1 MVNELFGKS
10 GLLVIEPNDKKLKT
24 QFVPYIKDEL
34 LNQKN
39 YSEVIKQ
46 TELLKNIYDKNYSS
60 QVNPRIIN
68 LFYLTKKNRFRIEKI
83 DKDFTLIDTEKKFSK
98 KEILELVHKDAER
111 LSPKVILRPLY
122 QEVILPNICY
132 IGGAGEISTGYN

>member
-1 MVNELFGKS
+1 MDNKIESTYIKNLIKKSYRKAKNLAEATFLMVNELFGKS

-83 DKDFTLIDTEKKFSK
+83 DKGFL
-98 KEILELVHKDAER
+98 
-111 LSPKVILRPLY
+111 
-122 QEVILPNICY
+122 
-132 IGGAGEISTGYN
+132 